1 MTGRISGL
9 LPLVQKYYI
18 GNVKEMIELSGE
30 REWKICIEKTAYA
43 SVMLGRFI
51 YFNGQT
57 EN

>member
-30 REWKICIEKTAYA
+30 RMEDMYRKDRICIGY
-43 SVMLGRFI
+43 VG
-51 YFNGQT
+51 
-57 EN
+57 